1 MKSIHLINLSILVST
16 VALFACTSTGV
27 TPVDGNTFMIAKK
40 SAQVGFGPPIK
51 TEAAVYAEASEF
63 CEKQHNKVETVDLVV
78 RNSTFGRPGSVN
90 LKYRCVAL
98 NAPENPT
105 SITRTGEGNVDQPSK
120 ADQTRGEGIQ
130 QCIDVCVA
138 NTSRSSE
145 ECFDKCVD

>member
-1 MKSIHLINLSILVST
+1 MLAVT
-16 VALFACTSTGV
+16 ACSSTGV

-90 LKYRCVAL
+90 LKFRCVGPGTSTTYSTPTDKGTDIDATE
-98 NAPENPT
+98 NA
-105 SITRTGEGNVDQPSK
+105 
-120 ADQTRGEGIQ
+120 A
-130 QCIDVCVA
+130 
-138 NTSRSSE
+138 SE
-145 ECFDKCVD
+145 EDTVNADDIYSKLVKLEELRKQGILTDEEFAQEKKELLDAN